1 MKNTEGDGHRPA
13 CMMAHRFIN
22 KLTMI
27 IGSCDILLD
36 SEDHAESDC
45 RRRMTKVREIAQDM
59 ADDLIDHQCELDEV
73 TRMRTSREEVLVV
86 SAKHK
91 R

>member
-1 MKNTEGDGHRPA
+1 
-13 CMMAHRFIN
+13 MMAHRFIN

-27 IGSCDILLD
+27 IGSCDILID

-45 RRRMTKVREIAQDM
+45 RRRLAKVREIAQDM
-59 ADDLIDHQCELDEV
+59 ADELIDHQCELDDV
-73 TRMRTSREEVLVV
+73 TRTKMLSQEEVLVGTT
-86 SAKHK
+86 KQK

>member
-36 SEDHAESDC
+36 SETHTESEC
-45 RRRMTKVREIAQDM
+45 RRRLAKVREIAQEM
-59 ADDLIDHQCELDEV
+59 ADDLIDHQCELVDV
-73 TRMRTSREEVLVV
+73 SSTRMSREEVLVG
-86 SAKHK
+86 STKQK